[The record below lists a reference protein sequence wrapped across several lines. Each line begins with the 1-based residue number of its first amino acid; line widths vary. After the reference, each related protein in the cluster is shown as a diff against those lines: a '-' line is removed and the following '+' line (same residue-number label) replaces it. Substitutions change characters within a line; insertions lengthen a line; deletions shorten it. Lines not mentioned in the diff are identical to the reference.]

1 MNINVSAS
9 LIRLR
14 HEIDAV
20 DRRLL
25 VLMAKRQKLALEV
38 RKQKR
43 INEITVTDTGR
54 EQSVISVLQRQG
66 RTLGLTNTFIRDL
79 MTIIFKESKRIQ
91 KGKI

>member
-79 MTIIFKESKRIQ
+79 MTIIFKESKRVQ